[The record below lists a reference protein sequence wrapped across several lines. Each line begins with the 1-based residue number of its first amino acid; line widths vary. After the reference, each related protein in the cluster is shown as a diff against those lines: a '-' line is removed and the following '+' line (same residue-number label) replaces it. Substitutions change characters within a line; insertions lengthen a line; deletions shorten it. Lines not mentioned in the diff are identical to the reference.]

1 MILILDQKQE
11 VGHIQNEDAPKV
23 QQGNGMPW
31 KFNPQVCSENPNL
44 KVLIHRK
51 TIKILEAVIQQ
62 ENKRNPNPLEFI
74 INTAKISREKAEKY
88 ITKLIA
94 LASLLKC

>member
-11 VGHIQNEDAPKV
+11 VGHIQNEDEVV

-31 KFNPQVCSENPNL
+31 KLNPQVCSENPNL

-94 LASLLKC
+94 LASLLKR